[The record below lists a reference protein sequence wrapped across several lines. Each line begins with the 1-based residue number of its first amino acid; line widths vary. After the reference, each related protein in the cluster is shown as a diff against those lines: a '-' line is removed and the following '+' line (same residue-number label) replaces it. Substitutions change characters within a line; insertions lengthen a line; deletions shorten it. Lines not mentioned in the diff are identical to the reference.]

1 MQPKYVRP
9 IAILVLAAG
18 AAFGAD
24 PKLLNLAMPDTK
36 ILAGVNVTT
45 AKVSP
50 LGQFVIAQMQSGVA
64 QMQAAFAALG
74 FDPFTDATELLMASA
89 GGPSKAGGLL
99 MMDGVFKVDQI
110 AAALGGQ
117 TQIYAGATLVVLPA
131 KDKSTPAIGFIGS
144 TMAVAGDV
152 TAVKAALDR
161 AGTATTIDPALI
173 ARANALSADDDV
185 WIASSAPVASLMGGP
200 AAGGGAAAPMLQML
214 SSIQS
219 FSGAVKLGGNVQAAA
234 QAVTSS
240 DKNAQALGDVAR
252 LIVSMGTMGAAKDS
266 DATGLIQVL
275 QSLQI
280 STSGSNVNLALNLP
294 EAQVEGLLKALI
306 PAGKP
311 NGN

>member
-1 MQPKYVRP
+1 MRP
-9 IAILVLAAG
+9 VAILLIAAG
-18 AAFGAD
+18 AGFGAD
-24 PKLLNLAMPDTK
+24 PKLMNLAMPDTK

-50 LGQFVIAQMQSGVA
+50 LGQFVIAQLQSGVA

-89 GGPSKAGGLL
+89 GDPAKPGGLL

-110 AAALGGQ
+110 AAALNGQ
-117 TQIYAGATLVVLPA
+117 TQLYAGATLVVLPV
-131 KDKSTPAIGFIGS
+131 KDKSTPAVAFIGT

-161 AGTATTIDPALI
+161 SGTPTTIDPALV

-185 WIASSAPVASLMGGP
+185 WIASSAPVASLLG
-200 AAGGGAAAPMLQML
+200 AGGGAAAPMLQMF

-219 FSGAVKLGGNVQAAA
+219 FSGAVKLGGNVQAAV
-234 QAVTSS
+234 QAVASS

-252 LIVSMGTMGAAKDS
+252 LIVSMGTMGATTSGTAKDPE
-266 DATGLIQVL
+266 AAGLIQVL

-280 STSGSNVNLALNLP
+280 STSGPNVNLALSVP
-294 EAQVEGLLKALI
+294 EAQIEGLLKSLMTT
-306 PAGKP
+306 GKP

>member
-1 MQPKYVRP
+1 
-9 IAILVLAAG
+9 
-18 AAFGAD
+18 
-24 PKLLNLAMPDTK
+24 MPDTK

-50 LGQFVIAQMQSGVA
+50 LGQFAIAQMQSGVA
-64 QMQAAFAALG
+64 QLQAAFAALG
-74 FDPFTDATELLMASA
+74 FNPLTDATELLMASA
-89 GGPSKAGGLL
+89 GDPAKSGGLV

-110 AAALGGQ
+110 ATALNGQ

-131 KDKSTPAIGFIGS
+131 KANEKGTPAVAFIGS

-161 AGTATTIDPALI
+161 AGAPTTVDPALV

-185 WIASSAPVASLMGGP
+185 WIASSAPVASLLGTS
-200 AAGGGAAAPMLQML
+200 AGAGGAAAPMLQVL

-219 FSGAVKLGGNVQAAA
+219 FSGALKFGGNVQAAV
-234 QAVTSS
+234 QAVASS

-252 LIVSMGTMGAAKDS
+252 LVVSMGSMGATKD
-266 DATGLIQVL
+266 AEGAALIQAL

-294 EAQVEGLLKALI
+294 EAQVEGLIKSLMTTS
-306 PAGKP
+306 KP